1 MVLGQFDSAP
11 VLCDNKVTEI
21 MEKKMKRT
29 LKRIKNDDCP
39 LLNGYELRANSYLY
53 INLPNGDKIRLYAD
67 KSGNYAN
74 VAVSSYDHKGR
85 LETKTRD
92 SEFDTFTSQTETI
105 EGNNTNSKYTKVE
118 FTAYCRK
125 ETDDDL
131 FDLYYFCPNCNNT
144 WNDEWSSYVDG
155 ECEECGATYT
165 PYDSLEKRDAAVAV
179 SKEDVPEKREELLWE
194 EKFDFITEDGNEVDA
209 HQKLCN
215 VESDDGSIVDIEI
228 VHHTSNRGTDYEY
241 WELFVDGHLKPKSHW
256 LYGDVEEAVYEVIEK
271 RGLVVKPPVIGVQS

>member
-1 MVLGQFDSAP
+1 
-11 VLCDNKVTEI
+11 
-21 MEKKMKRT
+21 MKRT

-105 EGNNTNSKYTKVE
+105 EGSYNNSKYTKVE
-118 FTAYCRK
+118 FTAYFHE

-131 FDLYYFCPNCNNT
+131 FDLYYFCPNCNTT

-165 PYDSLEKRDAAVAV
+165 PYDSLEKRDAAVAAKDDEQELADILDD
-179 SKEDVPEKREELLWE
+179 KE
-194 EKFDFITEDGNEVDA
+194 GYM
-209 HQKLCN
+209 
-215 VESDDGSIVDIEI
+215 SDDEDENDEV
-228 VHHTSNRGTDYEY
+228 
-241 WELFVDGHLKPKSHW
+241 KS
-256 LYGDVEEAVYEVIEK
+256 
-271 RGLVVKPPVIGVQS
+271 

>member
-1 MVLGQFDSAP
+1 MKITTGYYQGGGQRWDHGEVPKCDVCGGSA
-11 VLCDNKVTEI
+11 E
-21 MEKKMKRT
+21 
-29 LKRIKNDDCP
+29 
-39 LLNGYELRANSYLY
+39 GGGLRATNTSGVNICFENECAIEHCRSQFTDEIELENDGKAPC
-53 INLPNGDKIRLYAD
+53 IECKTPTLPVEEGNKIWNGDLV
-67 KSGNYAN
+67 G
-74 VAVSSYDHKGR
+74 
-85 LETKTRD
+85 
-92 SEFDTFTSQTETI
+92 EFI
-105 EGNNTNSKYTKVE
+105 CN
-118 FTAYCRK
+118 YCRK
-125 ETDDDL
+125 EYKEVDKL
-131 FDLYYFCPNCNNT
+131 LDLYYFCPNCNTT

-241 WELFVDGHLKPKSHW
+241 WELFVDGHITPKSHW

-271 RGLVVKPPVIGVQS
+271 RGLVVKLPV